1 MRQLHQKWQDQE
13 PEELLFQLI
22 FKSLGYSVNAAAFEE
37 LARLYPYSNLRK
49 LLRTTPRE
57 SKTKVLGRCGLEL
70 QGYCLQ
76 SLFQE
81 NLSYDGIC
89 SSGPPSGRIWIQ
101 MSG

>member
-13 PEELLFQLI
+13 SEELLFQLI

-57 SKTKVLGRCGLEL
+57 SKTKV
-70 QGYCLQ
+70 
-76 SLFQE
+76 
-81 NLSYDGIC
+81 
-89 SSGPPSGRIWIQ
+89 
-101 MSG
+101 MSR